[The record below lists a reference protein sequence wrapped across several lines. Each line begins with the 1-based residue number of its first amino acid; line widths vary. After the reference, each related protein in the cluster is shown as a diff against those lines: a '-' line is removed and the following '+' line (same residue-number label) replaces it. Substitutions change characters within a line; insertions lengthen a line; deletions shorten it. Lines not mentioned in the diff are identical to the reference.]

1 MASVFVSQF
10 SSPIGRILAAC
21 RNGRVVKIALP
32 AESDDSAYN
41 WLHHRFPQDSLENH
55 SASIL
60 TKLFGELSDYFDRR
74 LQKFDSAIEFSGT
87 NFQKRVWTALLSI
100 PYGQVISY
108 GELARR
114 LKKPTEA
121 SRAIG
126 SANGAN
132 PLPIVVP
139 CHRVIGHNG
148 KLVGYG
154 GGLETKALL
163 LRLEAQQEP
172 LPFGCGWSQQDP
184 ADKTDIPGK
193 LPLRSKATG

>member
-1 MASVFVSQF
+1 MAPVSVSQY

-21 RNGRVVKIALP
+21 RNERIVKIALP
-32 AESDDSAYN
+32 NESDGSVYTC
-41 WLHHRFPQDSLENH
+41 LQRQFPQDSLENH

-60 TKLFGELSDYFDRR
+60 TRLFGQLSDYFERR
-74 LQKFDSAIEFSGT
+74 LQKFDLPLEFFGT
-87 NFQKRVWTALLSI
+87 DFQKSVWAALLEI

-108 GELARR
+108 GDLARR
-114 LKKPTEA
+114 LKKPIQA

-126 SANGAN
+126 SANGVN

-148 KLVGYG
+148 RLVGYG
-154 GGLETKALL
+154 GGLETKAFL

-172 LPFGCGWSQQDP
+172 LPFAYGSSQQDP
-184 ADKTDIPGK
+184 ADKADIPGK
-193 LPLRSKATG
+193 LPLRSKAVG